1 MLKSPAA
8 SLKCFRFQIIVTK
21 DPSLGSPAC
30 MRLFGAALSHLSIFY
45 GLQ

>member
-8 SLKCFRFQIIVTK
+8 SLKCFRFQIITTK
-21 DPSLGSPAC
+21 GPLPRKHSLHET
-30 MRLFGAALSHLSIFY
+30 GAALSHLSILY